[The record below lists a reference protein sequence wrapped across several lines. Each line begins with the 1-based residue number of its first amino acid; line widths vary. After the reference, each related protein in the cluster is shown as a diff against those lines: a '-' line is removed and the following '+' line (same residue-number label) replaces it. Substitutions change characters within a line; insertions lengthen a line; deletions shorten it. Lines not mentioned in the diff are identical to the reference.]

1 MSHVFLSS
9 PLSRR
14 DWLRSAAVGSLS
26 LIGPTLFAAPPKP
39 NRARIAITL
48 DLEMSAQYP
57 KREQTEWNFEKGN
70 LDEATKQYSV
80 AAAKLA
86 KEQGGVIHFFCV
98 GRVLEHP
105 SVDWLKQ
112 IAAEGHAIGN
122 HTYDHVN
129 VKATKPE
136 ETQFR
141 FQRAPWLVE
150 GLTAREIIDRNIRV
164 TTKSLKARAGVE
176 ANGFRTP
183 GGFNNGLSDKP
194 DVQQMLLDQ
203 GFSWVSSK
211 YPTHLYGKVG
221 EVPTEEVLESVVKA
235 QADAQPFVY
244 PSGLIEVPM
253 SPISDVGAF
262 RSTRWSLDSYLK
274 AIRLAVEWAIEN
286 RAVFDLLVHP
296 ACVVVEDPEFK
307 IIRLICDLVRAA
319 GDRAEI
325 VTLDRIATEMK
336 QAGEK

>member
-1 MSHVFLSS
+1 MSHAPGPATLA
-9 PLSRR
+9 RR
-14 DWLRSAAVGSLS
+14 DWLCAAATGSLS
-26 LIGPTLFAAPPKP
+26 LIAPRLFAEPPKP
-39 NRARIAITL
+39 KKARIALTL

-57 KREQTEWNFEKGN
+57 KREQTEWNYEKGN
-70 LDEATKQYSV
+70 LDEATKQYSLT
-80 AAAKLA
+80 AAKLA
-86 KEQGGVIHFFCV
+86 KELGGVIHFFCV

-112 IAAEGHAIGN
+112 LATDGHAIGN

-150 GLTAREIIDRNIRV
+150 GMSAREIIDRNIRI
-164 TTKSLKARAGVE
+164 TTKSIKARAGIEV
-176 ANGFRTP
+176 NGFRTP
-183 GGFNNGLSDKP
+183 GGFQNGLADRP

-203 GFSWVSSK
+203 GFTWISSK
-211 YPTHLYGKVG
+211 YPSHLYGKVG
-221 EVPTEEVLESVVKA
+221 EVPTADVFESIVKA
-235 QADAQPFVY
+235 QAEAQPFVY

-262 RSTRWSLDSYLK
+262 RSTRWSLDSFLK
-274 AIRLAVEWAIEN
+274 AIRLSVEWAIEN

-296 ACVVVEDPEFK
+296 SCLVVEDPEFK
-307 IIRLICDLVRAA
+307 IIRLIADLVRAA

-325 VTLDRIATEMK
+325 VTLDRIA
-336 QAGEK
+336 AGETKSRE

>member
-1 MSHVFLSS
+1 MKRNHSVFSS
-9 PLSRR
+9 VTRR
-14 DWLRSAAVGSLS
+14 EWLRATAVGTLG
-26 LIGPTLFAAPPKP
+26 LIGSKLFAAPAKP
-39 NRARIAITL
+39 SKARIAITL

-57 KREQTEWNFEKGN
+57 TRERTEWNFEKGN
-70 LDEATKQYSV
+70 LDDATKRYSV
-80 AAAKLA
+80 EAAKLV
-86 KEQGGVIHFFCV
+86 KELGGVIHFFCV

-112 IAAEGHAIGN
+112 IAADGHAIGN

-141 FQRAPWLVE
+141 FQRAPWLIE

-164 TTKSLKARAGVE
+164 TTKALKGRAGIEV
-176 ANGFRTP
+176 NGFRTP
-183 GGFNNGLSDKP
+183 GGFNNGLTDKP
-194 DVQQMLLDQ
+194 EVQQMLLDQ
-203 GFSWVSSK
+203 GFTWVSSK
-211 YPTHLYGKVG
+211 YPAHLYGKVG
-221 EVPTEEVLESVVKA
+221 ETPPVEVYESIVKA

-262 RSTRWSLDSYLK
+262 RSTRWSLDAYLK

-296 ACVVVEDPEFK
+296 SCLVVEDPDFR
-307 IIRLICDLVRAA
+307 IVRLICELARAA

-325 VTLDRIATEMK
+325 VTLDKIAATIGK
-336 QAGEK
+336 

>member
-1 MSHVFLSS
+1 MSLSPVTS
-9 PLSRR
+9 LLSRR
-14 DWLRSAAVGSLS
+14 NWLCAATAGTLS
-26 LIGPTLFAAPPKP
+26 CIGPALFAAPSKP
-39 NRARIAITL
+39 NKARIAITL

-57 KREQTEWNFEKGN
+57 KREQTEWNYEKGN
-70 LDEATKQYSV
+70 LDDATKRYSV
-80 AAAKLA
+80 EAAKLV
-86 KEQGGVIHFFCV
+86 KELGGVIHFFCV

-122 HTYDHVN
+122 HTYDHVF

-141 FQRAPWLVE
+141 FQRAPWLIE
-150 GLTAREIIDRNIRV
+150 GLTAREVIDRNIRV
-164 TTKSLKARAGVE
+164 ATKALQQRAGIE

-183 GGFNNGLSDKP
+183 GGFNNGLTDAP
-194 DVQQMLLDQ
+194 EVQQMLLDQ
-203 GFSWVSSK
+203 GFTWVSSK
-211 YPTHLYGKVG
+211 YPAHQYGKVG
-221 EVPTEEVLESVVKA
+221 EVPPAEVFENIVKA

-262 RSTRWSLDSYLK
+262 RSTRWSLDAYLK

-296 ACVVVEDPEFK
+296 SCLVVEDPDFR
-307 IIRLICDLVRAA
+307 IARLICELVRAA

-325 VTLDRIATEMK
+325 VTLDRIAASLAK
-336 QAGEK
+336 

>member
-1 MSHVFLSS
+1 MLRTSISS
-9 PLSRR
+9 PHSRR
-14 DWLRSAAVGSLS
+14 EWLRAAAAGSVS
-26 LIGPTLFAAPPKP
+26 LIGPSLFAVPPKP
-39 NRARIAITL
+39 LKARIAITL

-57 KREQTEWNFEKGN
+57 KRDQSEWNFEKGN

-80 AAAKLA
+80 SAAKLA
-86 KEQGGVIHFFCV
+86 KERGGVIHFFCV
-98 GRVLEHP
+98 GRVLEQP
-105 SVDWLKQ
+105 NVDWLKQ
-112 IAAEGHAIGN
+112 LAAEGHAIGN

-129 VKATKPE
+129 VTATKPE

-164 TTKSLKARAGVE
+164 TTKSLKARAGIEV
-176 ANGFRTP
+176 NGFRTP
-183 GGFNNGLSDKP
+183 GGFPKGLVDRP

-203 GFSWVSSK
+203 GFRWISSK
-211 YPTHLYGKVG
+211 YPPHLYGKIG
-221 EVPTEEVLESVVKA
+221 EVPTPEVLESIVNA
-235 QADAQPFVY
+235 QSDAQPFVY

-274 AIRLAVEWAIEN
+274 AIRLVVEWAIEH

-296 ACVVVEDPEFK
+296 SCLVVEDPEFQ
-307 IIRLICDLVRAA
+307 IIRLITDMVRAA

-325 VTLDRIATEMK
+325 VTLDRIA
-336 QAGEK
+336 AGETRNEK

>member
-1 MSHVFLSS
+1 MSHAPGSS
-9 PLSRR
+9 TLARR
-14 DWLRSAAVGSLS
+14 DWLRAAAAGSLS
-26 LIGPTLFAAPPKP
+26 WISPTLFAEPPKP
-39 NRARIAITL
+39 KKAQIALTL

-80 AAAKLA
+80 NAAKLA
-86 KEQGGVIHFFCV
+86 KELGGVIHFFCV

-112 IAAEGHAIGN
+112 LAAEGHAIGN

-150 GLTAREIIDRNIRV
+150 GLTAREIIDRNIRI
-164 TTKSLKARAGVE
+164 TTKSLKARAGIEV
-176 ANGFRTP
+176 NGFRTP
-183 GGFNNGLSDKP
+183 GGFQNGLADRP

-203 GFSWVSSK
+203 GFTWVSSK
-211 YPTHLYGKVG
+211 YPSHLYGKVG
-221 EVPTEEVLESVVKA
+221 EVPTVDVFESIVKA

-244 PSGLIEVPM
+244 PSGLVEIPM

-262 RSTRWSLDSYLK
+262 RSTRWPLDSFLK
-274 AIRLAVEWAIEN
+274 ATRLSVEWAIEN

-296 ACVVVEDPEFK
+296 SCLVVEDPEFK
-307 IIRLICDLVRAA
+307 IIRLIIDLVRAA

-325 VTLDRIATEMK
+325 VTLDQIAANESTM
-336 QAGEK
+336 EK

>member
-1 MSHVFLSS
+1 
-9 PLSRR
+9 
-14 DWLRSAAVGSLS
+14 
-26 LIGPTLFAAPPKP
+26 
-39 NRARIAITL
+39 
-48 DLEMSAQYP
+48 MSAQYP
-57 KREQTEWNFEKGN
+57 TREQTEWNFEKGN
-70 LDEATKQYSV
+70 LDEATKRYSV
-80 AAAKLA
+80 EAAKLV
-86 KEQGGVIHFFCV
+86 KELGGVIHFFCV

-105 SVDWLKQ
+105 SVEWLKQ

-141 FQRAPWLVE
+141 FQRAPWLIE

-164 TTKSLKARAGVE
+164 TTKALRGRAGIEV
-176 ANGFRTP
+176 NGFRTP
-183 GGFNNGLSDKP
+183 GGFNNGLTDKP

-203 GFSWVSSK
+203 GFTWVSSK
-211 YPTHLYGKVG
+211 YPAHLYGKVG
-221 EVPTEEVLESVVKA
+221 ETPPADVYESIVKA

-262 RSTRWSLDSYLK
+262 RSTRW
-274 AIRLAVEWAIEN
+274 AIEWTIEN
-286 RAVFDLLVHP
+286 QAVFDLLVHP
-296 ACVVVEDPEFK
+296 SCLVVEDPSFR
-307 IIRLICDLVRAA
+307 IVRLIGEMVRAA

-325 VTLDRIATEMK
+325 VTLDRIAGDHSSRT
-336 QAGEK
+336 

>member
-1 MSHVFLSS
+1 MLLA

-14 DWLRSAAVGSLS
+14 DWLRSAAAGSLS
-26 LIGPTLFAAPPKP
+26 VISPRLFAAPPKP
-39 NRARIAITL
+39 SKARIAITL

-80 AAAKLA
+80 AAGKLA
-86 KEQGGVIHFFCV
+86 KELGGVIHFFCV

-112 IAAEGHAIGN
+112 IAVEGHAIGN

-164 TTKSLKARAGVE
+164 TTKSLKARAGID

-211 YPTHLYGKVG
+211 YPSHLYGKVG
-221 EVPTEEVLESVVKA
+221 EVPTPDVFESIVKA
-235 QADAQPFVY
+235 QTEAQPFVY

-296 ACVVVEDPEFK
+296 SCLVVEDPEFK
-307 IIRLICDLVRAA
+307 IIRLIADLVRAA

-325 VTLDRIATEMK
+325 VTLERIA
-336 QAGEK
+336 AGEKTAGEK

>member
-1 MSHVFLSS
+1 MSLSPVTS
-9 PLSRR
+9 LLSRR
-14 DWLRSAAVGSLS
+14 NWLRAATAGTLS
-26 LIGPTLFAAPPKP
+26 CIGPALFAAPSKP
-39 NRARIAITL
+39 NKARIAITL

-57 KREQTEWNFEKGN
+57 KREQTEWNYEKGN
-70 LDEATKQYSV
+70 LDDATKRYSV
-80 AAAKLA
+80 EAAKLV
-86 KEQGGVIHFFCV
+86 KELGGVIHFFCV

-122 HTYDHVN
+122 HTYDHVF

-141 FQRAPWLVE
+141 FQRAPWLIE
-150 GLTAREIIDRNIRV
+150 GLTAREVIDRNIRV
-164 TTKSLKARAGVE
+164 ATKALQQRAGIE

-183 GGFNNGLSDKP
+183 GGFNNGLTDAP
-194 DVQQMLLDQ
+194 EVQQMLLDQ
-203 GFSWVSSK
+203 GFTWVSSK
-211 YPTHLYGKVG
+211 YPAHQYGKVG
-221 EVPTEEVLESVVKA
+221 EVPPAEVFENIVKA

-262 RSTRWSLDSYLK
+262 RSTRWSLDAYLK

-296 ACVVVEDPEFK
+296 SCLVVEDPDFR
-307 IIRLICDLVRAA
+307 ITRLICELVRAA

-325 VTLDRIATEMK
+325 VTLDRIAASLAK
-336 QAGEK
+336 